1 MRQHILI
8 IDDNLEILEF
18 LSEELN
24 ENYCTHTADNGEGAK
39 LILDS
44 EMIDL
49 VISDIMMPGI
59 DGFELCKFIKSN
71 LNYCHIPVLLLT
83 SKNSY
88 TAHIEGLEV
97 GADAYVQKPFPLELL
112 LVQVDNLLRNRVNVK
127 THFAHA
133 PFEDV
138 RLLAP
143 SKLDA
148 EFLHKLDAYIKKNF
162 RYPELGI
169 DELAE
174 HMLMSRPTF
183 YRKIK
188 QLSALSPK
196 ELVDKTRLK
205 KATELM
211 AQNEYSLQ
219 QIATLVGYSSQ
230 SIFNKNFQKYYKVS
244 PSAYL
249 KSMPRS

>member
-18 LSEELN
+18 LSEELD
-24 ENYCTHTADNGEGAK
+24 ENYHTHTAQNGESAK
-39 LILDS
+39 QILDN
-44 EMIDL
+44 EIIDL

-71 LNYCHIPVLLLT
+71 LSYCHIPVLLLT
-83 SKNSY
+83 SKKTYS
-88 TAHIEGLEV
+88 AHIEGLEV

-112 LVQVDNLLRNRVNVK
+112 LLQVDNLLKNRVNIK

-138 RLLAP
+138 RVLAP

-148 EFLHKLDAYIKKNF
+148 EFLQKLDAYIKKNF
-162 RYPELGI
+162 KYSELGI

-196 ELVDKTRLK
+196 ELVDKTRLN
-205 KATELM
+205 KAIELM
-211 AQNEYSLQ
+211 AQNEFTLQ
-219 QIATLVGYSSQ
+219 QIAMMVGYSSQ

-244 PSAYL
+244 PLTYL
-249 KSMPRS
+249 KSMPRA